1 MSQLIE
7 TIRILDGQFNDLR
20 YHEQRMDYSLKELYG
35 VEGKTD
41 LSQFFSLLHLPQ
53 QGLYKCR
60 LLYDHQSKV
69 VEFIKYTIKPVTSL
83 RLIVDN
89 NILYDHKYLDRSS
102 MTQLVQKRSGCDDIL
117 IVKNGSVTDSY
128 YANIVFKSGNK
139 WYTPQTYLLRGTMRE
154 RLIHS
159 GEIQEERISMN
170 DIKKFEKFK
179 LINAMLGFE
188 SSECN
193 ISNIL

>member
-7 TIRILDGQFNDLR
+7 TIRIQDGQFNDLR
-20 YHEQRMDYSLKELYG
+20 YHEQRMDHSLKELYG

-41 LSQFFSLLHLPQ
+41 LTQFFSLLHLPQ

-69 VEFIKYTIKPVTSL
+69 VEFIKYTIKPVASL

-89 NILYDHKYLDRSS
+89 NILYDHKYSDRSS

-117 IVKNGSVTDSY
+117 IIKNGSVTDSY
-128 YANIVFKSGNK
+128 YANIVFKSGSK

-188 SSECN
+188 SSECD
-193 ISNIL
+193 ISTIL

>member
-89 NILYDHKYLDRSS
+89 NILYDHKYSDRSS
-102 MTQLVQKRSGCDDIL
+102 MAQLVQKRSGCDDIL

-159 GEIQEERISMN
+159 GEIQEEQIRMS

>member
-89 NILYDHKYLDRSS
+89 NILYDHKYSDRSS

-159 GEIQEERISMN
+159 GEIQEEQIRMS

-188 SSECN
+188 SSECD

>member
-159 GEIQEERISMN
+159 GEIQEEQIRMS

-188 SSECN
+188 SSECD